1 MPDREDTEYATSSP
15 SEKLIVALNFFLEAS
30 FFRKCLSCTNRLIK
44 KKKKREVM
52 AIAYQ
57 DMVAMVALRS
67 KQRGIEWT
75 KRC

>member
-44 KKKKREVM
+44 KKKTGSNGDRLSR
-52 AIAYQ
+52 YG
-57 DMVAMVALRS
+57 RHGS
-67 KQRGIEWT
+67 T
-75 KRC
+75 